1 MALLVNFPNEELLS
15 MDHSIMKLYYLQ
27 WISHST
33 LLNFRDE
40 WLRGYNSKSVI
51 FELIKS
57 KSIGAITKLKMKE
70 YVFEKLSLFRDLASF
85 SCTFLHRK
93 LFVNVMKE

>member
-1 MALLVNFPNEELLS
+1 M
-15 MDHSIMKLYYLQ
+15 
-27 WISHST
+27 
-33 LLNFRDE
+33 
-40 WLRGYNSKSVI
+40 I
-51 FELIKS
+51 FELIKI

-70 YVFEKLSLFRDLASF
+70 YVFEKLSWFRDLASF